1 MDRIIVYPGA
11 IPLDTDMLNTNVNT
25 MVALHALISA
35 TLGTNAAVDGLAV
48 NATTPASMQITV
60 SPGSITQYGVLDA
73 TPYGSLPADLTD
85 PVVKMANL
93 LAPTNFTLTAP
104 TTAGTSMAYLV
115 EASFSEL
122 DEDPVVLP
130 YYNAANPTMPYLGP
144 GNSGSAQNTVRQQHV
159 QVQLKAG
166 TPVTGGSPPVP
177 PVDTGWVAL
186 AAIQVSAGARRYLRG
201 ASSPHKPRASR
212 RGSCRT

>member
-130 YYNAANPTMPYLGP
+130 YTMRPIQP
-144 GNSGSAQNTVRQQHV
+144 CHTWVRAT
-159 QVQLKAG
+159 AG
-166 TPVTGGSPPVP
+166 
-177 PVDTGWVAL
+177 
-186 AAIQVSAGARRYLRG
+186 RRRTRC
-201 ASSPHKPRASR
+201 ASST
-212 RGSCRT
+212 CRCN